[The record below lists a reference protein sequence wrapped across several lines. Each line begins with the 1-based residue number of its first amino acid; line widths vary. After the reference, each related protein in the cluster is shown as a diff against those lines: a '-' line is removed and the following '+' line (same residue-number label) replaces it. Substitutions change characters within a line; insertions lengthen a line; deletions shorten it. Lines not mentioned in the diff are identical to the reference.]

1 MPAYGFD
8 DNKNLIGVYSTN
20 EATNINEFE
29 IDTDGNG
36 SMRIKLP
43 KKIDISIYRD
53 RVEVPANGSITTY
66 MFNKLNS
73 YYKNAAGVKTF
84 VSAHTNTPDMR
95 KITATTNIVY
105 DSDDDPKIAIK
116 VFNDSDVTTDVIL
129 DVLVIGEKV

>member
-8 DNKNLIGVYSTN
+8 ANKNLIGVYSTN

-116 VFNDSDVTTDVIL
+116 VFNDSDVTTDVTL

>member
-20 EATNINEFE
+20 EAPNINEFE

-36 SMRIKLP
+36 NMRINLP

-53 RVEVPANGSITTY
+53 NVEVPAKGSITTY
-66 MFNKLNS
+66 MFNKLNY

-84 VSAHTNTPDMR
+84 VSAHPNTPDVR
-95 KITATTNIVY
+95 QITATTNIVY
-105 DSDDDPKIAIK
+105 DSDDDPKIEIK
-116 VFNDSDVTTDVIL
+116 VFNDSDVATDVIL
-129 DVLVIGEKV
+129 DVLVIGEKR